1 MKRQKR
7 FRRLLGALLRRP
19 RKQRHRH
26 DESGEAA
33 RLVDSLS
40 KNVHR
45 DVERIRQA
53 FGEAN
58 ELVVRTFESEDPEGV
73 RGAVIFINGLVST
86 TSIAQY
92 VIGPLLTNPPSN
104 ETFAAEK
111 EPVNSLKDA
120 ISALTYGKC
129 VLLRQGQPAVSFDV
143 RSWAKRGVERAEIEP
158 TELGSMEGFVE
169 DLATN
174 IVLLRRRLRTHKLQT
189 ERLEIGKES
198 RTDVRIVYLAGIVR
212 EALVEEVRE
221 RLEKIDIDVPI
232 DSLVLDEMTADTPWS
247 PFPNAVMTARPDR
260 TAGLLMEGHIA
271 VLVDGTPIALV
282 APGSLAAM
290 LQAPDDYYT
299 HFYVASFTRV
309 IRWIGGVI
317 GLLAS
322 SIYVAIISYNHEL
335 IPSRLLFTIAS
346 GREGVPFPPIAEAFL
361 MELTFEIL
369 REAGLRIPRQIGQ
382 ALSIVGVLVIGD
394 AAVRAGLVSPL
405 MIVVVGM
412 TAISTFTIP
421 TKTLA
426 DSIRLLRFPMI
437 LFAGALGLFGVFF
450 GLFLIV
456 AVLVASRSFGVPYTS
471 PFVPIWPR
479 GLRDAM
485 IRTPMWWQLF
495 RPWYLVNPDKV
506 RQQPP
511 GQLPQPEP
519 GKGDG
524 YDGDEE

>member
-7 FRRLLGALLRRP
+7 FRQLLKALLKRP
-19 RKQRHRH
+19 RKQRGRH
-26 DESGEAA
+26 DDTGGAA
-33 RLVDSLS
+33 RLGDSLS
-40 KNVHR
+40 KNVRR
-45 DVERIRQA
+45 DVERIQRA
-53 FGEAN
+53 FGQAN
-58 ELVVRTFESEDPEGV
+58 ELVIRTFESEDPHGA

-86 TSIAQY
+86 TAIAQY
-92 VIGPLLTNPPSN
+92 VIGPLLTNPPSA
-104 ETFAAEK
+104 EPFAAEK
-111 EPVNSLKDA
+111 ESVTSLKDV

-143 RSWAKRGVERAEIEP
+143 RSWEKRSVERAEIEP

-189 ERLEIGKES
+189 ERVEIGTES
-198 RTDVRIVYLAGIVR
+198 HTDVRIVYLAGIVR
-212 EALVEEVRE
+212 EALVEEVRS
-221 RLEKIDIDVPI
+221 RLQDIELDMPI
-232 DSLVLDEMTADTPWS
+232 DTSVLDEMTADVPWS
-247 PFPNAVMTARPDR
+247 PFPNGVMTARPDR
-260 TAGLLMEGHIA
+260 AVGLLMEGHVA
-271 VLVDGTPIALV
+271 VLVDGTPMALV

-290 LQAPDDYYT
+290 LQAPDDYYS

-309 IRWIGGVI
+309 IRWIGGII

-335 IPSRLLFTIAS
+335 IPSRLLFTIAA

-421 TKTLA
+421 SKPLA
-426 DSIRLLRFPMI
+426 DSIRLLRFPII

-456 AVLVASRSFGVPYTS
+456 GILVASRSFGVPYTA
-471 PFVPIWPR
+471 PFVPVWPR

-495 RPWYLVNPDKV
+495 RPWYLVNPDRV
-506 RQQPP
+506 RQHPS

-519 GKGDG
+519 EKGDG
-524 YDGDEE
+524 YDGYED